1 MNKKV
6 SDAVIRRLPRY
17 YRYLKELERI
27 GVEKI
32 SSRELSECMGLNASQ
47 IRQDFNCFGGF
58 GQQGFGYYVKVL
70 RKEIEAILGLNTE
83 YKAIIIGIG
92 NIGQALAGYKNFIR
106 DGFRIVAAFDVNH
119 TLVGNTIK
127 DIRIYPMSDM
137 KDYLKENNI
146 HLAII
151 CTPEA
156 AAQQV
161 ADELSK
167 AGVDGIWNF
176 APIDVH
182 VDGICVENVHLS
194 DSLFTLTYK
203 MREADQAGVY

>member
-1 MNKKV
+1 MPKKV
-6 SDAVIRRLPRY
+6 SEAVIRRLPRY
-17 YRYLKELERI
+17 YRYLKELERNGI
-27 GVEKI
+27 EKI

-70 RKEIEAILGLNTE
+70 RKEIETILGLTSE
-83 YKAIIIGIG
+83 YKAVIIGMG
-92 NIGQALAGYKNFIR
+92 NIGQALAGYKNFVR

-119 TLVGNTIK
+119 TIVGNTIK
-127 DIRIYPMSDM
+127 DVRIYPMEEM
-137 KDYLKENNI
+137 GKYLKENDI
-146 HLAII
+146 QLAII
-151 CTPEA
+151 CTPEV

-161 ADELSK
+161 AEQIAV

-176 APIDVH
+176 APIDVY
-182 VDGICVENVHLS
+182 VDGVSVENVHLS

-203 MREADQAGVY
+203 MREVLQTDDD

>member
-1 MNKKV
+1 M
-6 SDAVIRRLPRY
+6 IRRLPRY

-27 GVEKI
+27 NIEKI

-70 RKEIEAILGLNTE
+70 RKEIEAILGLDRD
-83 YKAIIIGIG
+83 YKAVIVGMG
-92 NIGQALAGYKNFIR
+92 NIGQALAGYKNFLR
-106 DGFRIVAAFDVNH
+106 DGFHIIAAFDVNH

-127 DIRIYPMSDM
+127 DIKIYPMSDM
-137 KDYLKENNI
+137 KDFLASNKV

-161 ADELSK
+161 ADELYQ

-182 VDGICVENVHLS
+182 VEGICVENVHLS

-203 MREADQAGVY
+203 MKDAERAF